1 MKFMTKIAEDAA
13 SRIKQAERDGL
24 LDEIVLGMHDK
35 DPTALAAMLPFGS
48 SYVGYRRGAD
58 DDRRLEGVVRGGLG
72 GIAGGFAGGLVG
84 AAPGVLLRNLP
95 LMHSGIGLGVASGNI
110 LGTHLATRGLV
121 DEED

>member
-1 MKFMTKIAEDAA
+1 MKFMTKMAADAA

-35 DPTALAAMLPFGS
+35 DPTALAAVLPFGS

-58 DDRRLEGVVRGGLG
+58 DDRRLEGVFRGGLG
-72 GIAGGFAGGLVG
+72 GIAGGIAGGLAG
-84 AAPGVLLRNLP
+84 GAPGLLLGNLP
-95 LMHSGIGLGVASGNI
+95 LMHLGAGLGVASGNV

-121 DEED
+121 DDED